1 VTAASEPTRTAG
13 PSGLTVQHAQTA
25 DRQADQ
31 RAQAARSVTCP
42 CQAQHGQPC
51 SPAGDHL
58 ARYLHA
64 EQSGAI
70 TRQSLTHVIGR
81 LDVIAP
87 HVLIQPPGEQ
97 AAHASGIHTGGQV
110 TRIQMD
116 GGMTPVCLEAS
127 AEAILAG
134 RSGHPAP
141 VSDAF
146 QGGHDD
152 TAATCTRQ
160 ARELEAGG

>member
-1 VTAASEPTRTAG
+1 MTAASEPTRTAG

-70 TRQSLTHVIGR
+70 TRQSLTQVIAG

-87 HVLIQPPGEQ
+87 HVLIQQPGDQ
-97 AAHASGIHTGGQV
+97 ATHVGGTQTAGQV
-110 TRIQMD
+110 IRTQMD
-116 GGMTPVCLEAS
+116 AGMTPSRTGPS
-127 AEAILAG
+127 AEPAAGG
-134 RSGHPAP
+134 RSGHLAP
-141 VSDAF
+141 VSDVVH
-146 QGGHDD
+146 G
-152 TAATCTRQ
+152 TRE
-160 ARELEAGG
+160 AGELEAGR

>member
-1 VTAASEPTRTAG
+1 MTAASEPTRTAG
-13 PSGLTVQHAQTA
+13 PGGLTAQHAQTA

-70 TRQSLTHVIGR
+70 TRQSLTQVIAG

-87 HVLIQPPGEQ
+87 HVLIQQPGDQ
-97 AAHASGIHTGGQV
+97 ATHVGGTQTAGQV
-110 TRIQMD
+110 IRTQMD
-116 GGMTPVCLEAS
+116 AGMTPSRTGPS
-127 AEAILAG
+127 AEPAAGG
-134 RSGHPAP
+134 RSGHLAL

-146 QGGHDD
+146 HG
-152 TAATCTRQ
+152 TRE
-160 ARELEAGG
+160 AGELEAGG